1 MEITAKFYS
10 PDDIMEFVK
19 YFGGTEPR
27 TPEKPVKAQPAK
39 KQAVDE
45 GVPAATTTEESRETP
60 AANPAPAEP
69 AAEGPAYTLEEVRK
83 KLATLSKEGK
93 KDQVQQLLAAFSV
106 NKLTELNPEDYPA
119 VMEKAGKL

>member
-10 PDDIMEFVK
+10 PDDIMEFVR
-19 YFGGTEPR
+19 YFGGNNPQ
-27 TPEKPVKAQPAK
+27 PVKDSVKTTTFK
-39 KQAVDE
+39 KQTV
-45 GVPAATTTEESRETP
+45 EESAPAPVAAESHEAP

-69 AAEGPAYTLEEVRK
+69 AAEGPGYTLEEVRK

-93 KDQVQQLLAAFSV
+93 KDQVQQLLVSFGVS
-106 NKLTELNPEDYPA
+106 KLTELSPGDYPA

>member
-10 PDDIMEFVK
+10 PDDIMEFVR
-19 YFGGTEPR
+19 YFGGNNPQ
-27 TPEKPVKAQPAK
+27 PVKDSVKTPTFK
-39 KQAVDE
+39 KQTV
-45 GVPAATTTEESRETP
+45 EESAPAPVAAESHEAP

-69 AAEGPAYTLEEVRK
+69 AAEGPGYTLEEVRK

-93 KDQVQQLLAAFSV
+93 KDQVQQLLASFGVS
-106 NKLTELNPEDYPA
+106 KLTELNAGDYPA